1 MFQPEVDRL
10 ADPLAESAAKNAPEV
25 KNKRELQVKAQVMPL
40 LMQRIDISVA
50 SALGPEELRIQIAEI
65 VEEIIVDLKIQLN
78 ASELKSIVRLL
89 VDDMVGLGPLEPLL
103 KEEAVTDIM
112 VNGPRQVYVER
123 KGKVELTDVQFRDD
137 AHVLH
142 VATRIVTEVG
152 RRVDESTPLV
162 DARLKDGSRV
172 NIIIPPLAI
181 DGPTIS
187 IRKFSKKE
195 ITLDVM
201 ARQHNISADMAT
213 VLKIAGRARLNILI
227 SGGTGSGKTTL
238 LNAMSRMID
247 HGERTVTIEDAAEL
261 QLQQPHVVRLETR
274 PANIEGEGEITMRHL
289 VKNALRMRPDRI
301 ILGEIRGEEAIDM
314 LQAMNTGHDGSMGTI
329 HSNTP
334 RDALTRLE
342 NMVAMSGFKLP
353 AEAVREQIQSAIH
366 LIIQISRQRDGKR
379 RITQVT
385 EITGMEG
392 EVVTTQD
399 LFKFIYEGETSDGS
413 VAGRFDCSNLRP
425 HFMPRAEYFGLG
437 AAADGGDGVSLDLII
452 VGAIFVGSVALVIG
466 LSLFVLTVVLR
477 MQHKHRK
484 RLARVGRR
492 RMSGRLDIEDARS
505 MLVRQKQESNLVV
518 KLTEALARVIPLLDT
533 TRLRAN
539 FRRAALEWSVGTFV
553 AVSLGVGGVFAV
565 LLMLAAGK
573 PIYMTLLPGLLSG
586 MFAVDR
592 FVKFRGGRRANR
604 FMKQLPDAL
613 DTIIRGIRSG
623 LPVIECI
630 GGVGP
635 GIRRSG
641 RAATS
646 VRSASGSCWARR
658 WTARSGGLPG
668 SSTSR
673 RWTSSPSAS
682 PSRWRP
688 AAACRRLSA
697 ISPTSCAPASG

>member
-1 MFQPEVDRL
+1 MEDGFDHGAAGQDPLSLLRSAASERLRQMLGPDGLAQANPLQLAEMANEALDGLVIAAKVTPTLAEQRQLLRDVVDTLRAERAAAAPAAAVVAAEPEFDRL
-10 ADPLAESAAKNAPEV
+10 ADPLADAAAKNAPEV

-50 SALGPEELRIQIAEI
+50 SALGPEELRNQIAEI

-78 ASELKSIVRLL
+78 ATELKSIVRLL

-103 KEEAVTDIM
+103 KDDAVTDIM
-112 VNGPRQVYVER
+112 VNGPFQTYVER

-201 ARQHNISADMAT
+201 ARQNNISADMAT

-247 HGERTVTIEDAAEL
+247 MGERTVTIEDAAEL

-399 LFKFIYEGETSDGS
+399 LFKFIYEGETSDGN
-413 VAGRFDCSNLRP
+413 VAGRFECSNLRP

-437 AAADGGDGVSLDLII
+437 TAADGGDGVSLDLL
-452 VGAIFVGSVALVIG
+452 VAVAIFIGSVAVAIG
-466 LSLFVLTVVLR
+466 LSLFVLTVILK

-492 RMSGRLDIEDARS
+492 RMSGRLDMEEAR
-505 MLVRQKQESNLVV
+505 MLLVRHKKE
-518 KLTEALARVIPLLDT
+518 
-533 TRLRAN
+533 
-539 FRRAALEWSVGTFV
+539 LE
-553 AVSLGVGGVFAV
+553 
-565 LLMLAAGK
+565 
-573 PIYMTLLPGLLSG
+573 P
-586 MFAVDR
+586 
-592 FVKFRGGRRANR
+592 
-604 FMKQLPDAL
+604 
-613 DTIIRGIRSG
+613 
-623 LPVIECI
+623 
-630 GGVGP
+630 
-635 GIRRSG
+635 G
-641 RAATS
+641 RAADRGAGE
-646 VRSASGSCWARR
+646 VHSAARHHAA
-658 WTARSGGLPG
+658 ARQLPPRGAGVVGGDVCRHLARGGLRLCG
-668 SSTSR
+668 AAHAGDRAADLCDAAARALRRDVRVSTS
-673 RWTSSPSAS
+673 S
-682 PSRWRP
+682 
-688 AAACRRLSA
+688 
-697 ISPTSCAPASG
+697 